1 MAADPSPHILSDVA
15 TYALKNLPKYAVPI
29 FLRVTSEMQAT
40 GNNKQQKHVLQKE
53 GVDPSNV
60 SAKDKLYW
68 LQGAT
73 YVPFQQRDWDR
84 LNAGQVR
91 L

>member
-84 LNAGQVR
+84 LNAGHVR